1 MVATEG
7 HVAASTK
14 VMVITADVDVR
25 LQLAHALAEQR
36 GIDVVGTAVNARTGA
51 IKARSYG
58 PEVFVVDVG
67 REPSTALAAEALVP
81 ARCVGFAADAAR
93 AAASGFADVVAQ
105 PDPRDGPSFDA
116 FVVELS
122 RRIRGERARGRGG
135 ALSTE
140 AAEAGAALPAARAA
154 APRTE
159 VRPVEAP
166 PERPRCLKPVPRVVG
181 IGVSTGG
188 PPALTTLLAKLPAS
202 FPLPILIVQHMPPN
216 FTASLAESLDR
227 VCPLRV
233 REAQHGMPVR
243 GGEVL
248 IAPGGRQMRIVDTAQ
263 GVLVKVTDDPPE
275 CSCRPSVD
283 YLFRSLGEVFG
294 ARTLAVVLTGMGE
307 DGLAASRELARIG
320 ATLFAQDKATSTVF
334 GMPRGLVEEKL
345 ADKVLPLDAM
355 ADAITARTL
364 TLGAR

>member
-1 MVATEG
+1 M
-7 HVAASTK
+7 AASTK
-14 VMVITADVDVR
+14 VMVITADVDMRV
-25 LQLAHALAEQR
+25 QLAHALAEQR

-67 REPSTALAAEALVP
+67 REPPTALATEALVP
-81 ARCVGFAADAAR
+81 VRCVGFAADAAR
-93 AAASGFADVVAQ
+93 AAAAGFADVIAQ

-140 AAEAGAALPAARAA
+140 AAETGVAVAAVASAT

-159 VRPVEAP
+159 VRVAEVPL
-166 PERPRCLKPVPRVVG
+166 ERPRSLKPAPRVVG

-248 IAPGGRQMRIVDTAQ
+248 IAPGGRQMRIVDTSQ

-334 GMPRGLVEEKL
+334 GMPRGLVEENL
-345 ADKVLPLDAM
+345 ADQVLPLAAI
-355 ADAITARTL
+355 ADAITARSL